1 MKWMPALMLLLI
13 LAQAGCLSARL
24 ETSRELME
32 RDDFEAAVTAA
43 PEWCRSALRAIN
55 ALEERIEAGE

>member
-1 MKWMPALMLLLI
+1 
-13 LAQAGCLSARL
+13 
-24 ETSRELME
+24 ME

-43 PEWCRSALRAIN
+43 PEWCRAALRAIN